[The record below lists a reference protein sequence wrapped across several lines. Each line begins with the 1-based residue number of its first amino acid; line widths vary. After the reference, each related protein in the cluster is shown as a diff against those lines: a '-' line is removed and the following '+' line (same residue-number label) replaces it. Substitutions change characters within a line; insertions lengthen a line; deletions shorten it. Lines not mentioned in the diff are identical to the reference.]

1 MKDHTLRALRHWQ
14 EIDARLNAGEF
25 SGEETAKA
33 AIEAGLAR
41 RVLGP
46 GLPVSLREVWVIE
59 PDRGPNLVP
68 GPILLIGFEG
78 RAYGGPRLYR
88 PVSDELRWDT
98 GAFG

>member
-1 MKDHTLRALRHWQ
+1 MKDQTHRALRHWQ

-25 SGEETAKA
+25 SGEETARV

-46 GLPVSLREVWVIE
+46 GLSLREVWVIE

-88 PVSDELRWDT
+88 PVSDQLRPDT